1 MQRTVTLTLELHH
14 NNRTIQGLNRL
25 EELFVAEYGWAV
37 IPGTYPGKDHILAT
51 LSDLDLGRFDSE
63 GDAYL
68 IDLLGIVPGD
78 LICWTLEEEG

>member
-25 EELFVAEYGWAV
+25 EELFISEYGWVV
-37 IPGTYPGKDHILAT
+37 IPGTYPGKDHILVT

-68 IDLLGIVPGD
+68 IDLLGIVAGD
-78 LICWTLEEEG
+78 LIFWTLEEEG